1 MRKAVARRLKT
12 VDQNRKRS
20 LIAVLIERLLL
31 IALSKEV
38 FAVRRFWGSLL
49 LPTAYSLQPGVLA
62 EGAHP

>member
-20 LIAVLIERLLL
+20 LIAVRMERL
-31 IALSKEV
+31 ALSKEV